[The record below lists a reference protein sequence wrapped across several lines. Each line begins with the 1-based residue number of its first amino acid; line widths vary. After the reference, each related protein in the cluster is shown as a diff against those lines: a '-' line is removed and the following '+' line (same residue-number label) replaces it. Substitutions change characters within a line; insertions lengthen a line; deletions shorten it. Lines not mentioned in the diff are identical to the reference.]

1 MWKDPVVED
10 VRAIRDEYA
19 RKFDYDLGR
28 ICEDLRRQQSV
39 RQQSGD
45 AREIV
50 TLPPK
55 RLIKSDAA

>member
-19 RKFDYDLGR
+19 RSLDYDLGK
-28 ICEDLRRQQSV
+28 ICEDLRRQQAE
-39 RQQSGD
+39 D
-45 AREIV
+45 AREVV

>member
-19 RKFDYDLGR
+19 RSLDYDLGK
-28 ICEDLRRQQSV
+28 ICEDLRRQQTEGTKEV
-39 RQQSGD
+39 
-45 AREIV
+45 V

-55 RLIKSDAA
+55 RLIKNVAA

>member
-19 RKFDYDLGR
+19 RSFDYDLGK
-28 ICEDLRRQQSV
+28 ICKDLRRQQAEA
-39 RQQSGD
+39 
-45 AREIV
+45 AREVV

-55 RLIKSDAA
+55 KSMKSDAA

>member
-19 RKFDYDLGR
+19 RRFDYDLGK
-28 ICEDLRRQQSV
+28 ICEDLRKQQFE

-55 RLIKSDAA
+55 RLIKSDVA